1 MWINS
6 IYPPSNSHFICIIIS
21 SGHKPSNFVH
31 VPQSASASITY
42 GGVFSSAYTDGASP
56 RFLNPHFSKNLLF
69 LLAVCTITCLR
80 AAFINN
86 ASTSTFP
93 QPVPCNSCF
102 THSEHISETFS
113 YSSIRPHPQNT
124 FPSSILPIL
133 PRLQTLSSAPSR

>member
-1 MWINS
+1 MHHYQFRTQTIELRACTAIRQCLHHVWWCVL
-6 IYPPSNSHFICIIIS
+6 ICIHRRCES
-21 SGHKPSNFVH
+21 E
-31 VPQSASASITY
+31 VPEPTFFKKS
-42 GGVFSSAYTDGASP
+42 
-56 RFLNPHFSKNLLF
+56 LF

-124 FPSSILPIL
+124 FSSSILPIL